1 MSVTNFLLKT
11 LRELDRVFVCFGSQY
26 SASVR
31 RASLGIDHRHCTCL
45 NNLFMYTDIQYT
57 VYSQYCIQILCS
69 YVTAPM

>member
-31 RASLGIDHRHCTCL
+31 RASLGITQTLHL
-45 NNLFMYTDIQYT
+45 NLKQAIILFKYI
-57 VYSQYCIQILCS
+57 
-69 YVTAPM
+69 

>member
-31 RASLGIDHRHCTCL
+31 RASLSLIKMRSET
-45 NNLFMYTDIQYT
+45 NAQTDIYDT
-57 VYSQYCIQILCS
+57 RFVNGLRKWPYKTCS
-69 YVTAPM
+69 DEP

>member
-31 RASLGIDHRHCTCL
+31 RASLGITQTLHL
-45 NNLFMYTDIQYT
+45 KQAIILFKYFIY
-57 VYSQYCIQILCS
+57 VY
-69 YVTAPM
+69 